1 MTLLTLFPQCQDLQ
15 VQVEAILQLLQQE
28 PNLRSQ
34 QDGSVVQSSV
44 RKAIAPKSI
53 NFYRSHLTYISI

>member
-28 PNLRSQ
+28 PNLRS
-34 QDGSVVQSSV
+34 
-44 RKAIAPKSI
+44 R
-53 NFYRSHLTYISI
+53 